1 MEKTMKWEYKN
12 HTIKVDKDGLFAF
25 KTADGLY
32 HSCDTLCEAKKLID
46 ELMSEYYNMTQE
58 QYRQLLGKLTDREKD
73 FVNSMVKELHC
84 HEFNAYCELGVN
96 IDFTLPKIK

>member
-1 MEKTMKWEYKN
+1 MNE
-12 HTIKVDKDGLFAF
+12 DGLFTF

-32 HSCDTLCEAKKLID
+32 HDCASLSEAKKLID

-58 QYRQLLGKLTDREKD
+58 QYKQLLDKLTDREKD
-73 FVNSMVKELHC
+73 FINSMVTELHC

-96 IDFTLPKIK
+96 INFTLPEIE